1 MPLRNFQKS
10 LEMLTLKPVSH
21 LYKSTHLAIQNNL
34 IYTTGAENENS
45 MLYLN
50 SHFDYWIEN

>member
-1 MPLRNFQKS
+1 M
-10 LEMLTLKPVSH
+10 
-21 LYKSTHLAIQNNL
+21 QNNL